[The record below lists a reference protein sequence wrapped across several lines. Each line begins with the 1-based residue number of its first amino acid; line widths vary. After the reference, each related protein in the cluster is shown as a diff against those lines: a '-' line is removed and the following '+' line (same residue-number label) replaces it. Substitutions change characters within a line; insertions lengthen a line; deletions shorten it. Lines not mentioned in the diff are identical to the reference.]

1 MKTKYIL
8 RVLALCLLGI
18 GLSACFG
25 EEQYENSR
33 RGNFEALWKIID
45 ESYCFFEYKQ
55 VNWDSVR
62 TVYSSRISEQ
72 MSNEALFSVL
82 GEMLSELKDGHVNL
96 SAAHDLARNWSW
108 KEEHP
113 DNFNEKIQRKYLGT
127 DYLISGGFKYKILED
142 NIGYVYYGDFSVNFG
157 ESNLDQILSRL
168 SICKGIIIDVRN
180 NGGGYLTNANR
191 LAARFMPQKTLVGY
205 IRHKTGKG
213 HNDFSSPRPVY
224 VEPSKR
230 INYLA
235 KPVAVLTN
243 RSCYSS
249 TNDFVNSM
257 RYAPTVFTVGDTTGG
272 GSGLPFSSELPNGWS
287 VRYSASP
294 LTSADD
300 QQIEFGIA
308 PDYKVDMSAK
318 DELNGLDTIIETAR
332 RLITSGE

>member
-1 MKTKYIL
+1 MKIKHIIRTL
-8 RVLALCLLGI
+8 SLCLLSI

-45 ESYCFFEYKQ
+45 ENYCFFEYKQ

-82 GEMLSELKDGHVNL
+82 GEMLGELKDGHVNL

-157 ESNLDQILSRL
+157 DSNLDQILSRL

-294 LTSADD
+294 LTNADD
-300 QQIEFGIA
+300 EQIEFGIA
-308 PDYKVDMSAK
+308 PDYKVDMSTK
-318 DELNGLDTIIETAR
+318 DELNGLDSIIETAR